1 MALSM
6 THGMPHMTLQCLQA
20 RLRRVRLVLMDVDGV
35 LTDGRIFHFVDTKG
49 RLVEFKGIHSQDS
62 IGLSWLAQSGLKTG
76 VISGRLSQGVA
87 ERMKILKMSYVC
99 QHRLDKKPAFDE
111 ICRNARAAPKEALYI
126 GDDLPDIPVL
136 RAAGVGVAVANARP
150 EVRRAASWVTR
161 RAGGDGAVR
170 EVAEALLKSQGLW
183 QEVLEKFG

>member
-1 MALSM
+1 
-6 THGMPHMTLQCLQA
+6 MPQLGPRALQA

-35 LTDGRIFHFVDTKG
+35 LTDGRIFHLVDTKG
-49 RLVEFKGIHSQDS
+49 RLVEFKGIHAQDS

-76 VISGRLSQGVA
+76 VISGRMSRGVA
-87 ERMKILKMSYVC
+87 ERMKLLKMAYVY
-99 QHRLDKKPAFDE
+99 QHRLDKKAVFDE
-111 ICRNARAAPKEALYI
+111 ICREARADPAEALYI
-126 GDDLPDIPVL
+126 GDDLPDLPVL

-150 EVRRAASWVTR
+150 EVRRAARWVTR

-183 QEVLEKFG
+183 AQVLGRFR